1 MAEPGE
7 QMAAAGPRRL
17 QTPHV
22 DREQVIDQLKAAFVQ
37 DRLTKD
43 EFDVRV
49 ALAFTSRTYAE
60 LAALTADL
68 PDRPADTEPFITGP
82 AIAGP
87 AITGPDVAGLA
98 DTWLADPG
106 PRSTPARTLARA
118 ARRSGICVLA
128 AVVLTEGAFLAQSFP
143 LLVLAFFAVIA
154 ASGFLGYGVVDAVQD
169 RRSLRSGRDRRRP
182 SPPGVPAASGTG

>member
-60 LAALTADL
+60 LAALTVDI
-68 PDRPADTEPFITGP
+68 P
-82 AIAGP
+82 
-87 AITGPDVAGLA
+87 AGLTVA
-98 DTWLADPG
+98 QPL
-106 PRSTPARTLARA
+106 RKPARVHSRLSVNRAVTGTACMMVAAQVGMAAALLAG
-118 ARRSGICVLA
+118 SGA
-128 AVVLTEGAFLAQSFP
+128 AVFFMVVFTLIGA
-143 LLVLAFFAVIA
+143 AVTIGA
-154 ASGFLGYGVVDAVQD
+154 LITAE
-169 RRSLRSGRDRRRP
+169 
-182 SPPGVPAASGTG
+182 

>member
-7 QMAAAGPRRL
+7 QMGAAGSRRL

-60 LAALTADL
+60 LAALTADI
-68 PDRPADTEPFITGP
+68 P
-82 AIAGP
+82 
-87 AITGPDVAGLA
+87 AGLTVA
-98 DTWLADPG
+98 QPLREHARVHSRLSVNRAVTGTACMVVAAQVGMAAALLAG
-106 PRSTPARTLARA
+106 
-118 ARRSGICVLA
+118 SGA
-128 AVVLTEGAFLAQSFP
+128 AVFFMVVFTLIGA
-143 LLVLAFFAVIA
+143 AVTIGA
-154 ASGFLGYGVVDAVQD
+154 LITAE
-169 RRSLRSGRDRRRP
+169 
-182 SPPGVPAASGTG
+182 